1 MQLAMFG
8 SVVLPETLQLGNGY
22 QGLGLRESRGYG
34 GMGTGKRERFDF
46 EKRKSKRDAMF
57 TTFLQKITSG

>member
-1 MQLAMFG
+1 MFG

-34 GMGTGKRERFDF
+34 GMGTRKREKFDF
-46 EKRKSKRDAMF
+46 EKRKSNW
-57 TTFLQKITSG
+57 FLVLQRE